1 MRRLAFALAL
11 ALTPTFA
18 AAQPAIPTTQASVA
32 IAITTATTTQ
42 LVALKS
48 GQRIYVTAWDVI
60 AAGTGNIQ
68 LVYGTGSSCG
78 TGQTVLTGDY
88 NLTAQAGLSKGTGNG
103 AVLVVP
109 LGNALCAVTSQAVTY
124 SGSLAYAQY

>member
-1 MRRLAFALAL
+1 MRRLALAL
-11 ALTPTFA
+11 AFLLAPDLVL
-18 AAQPAIPTTQASVA
+18 AQPAIPTTQASVA

-42 LVALKS
+42 LVALAS
-48 GQRIYVTAWDVI
+48 GKRIYVTAWDVI

-103 AVLVVP
+103 ALLVVP
-109 LGNALCAVTSQAVTY
+109 LGNALCAVTSANVTY